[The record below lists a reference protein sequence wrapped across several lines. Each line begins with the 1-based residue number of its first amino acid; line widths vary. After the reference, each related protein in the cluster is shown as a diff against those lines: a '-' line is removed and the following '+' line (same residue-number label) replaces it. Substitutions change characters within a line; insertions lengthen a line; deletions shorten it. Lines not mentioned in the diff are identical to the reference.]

1 MGSQNINI
9 WFIYFTIGLY
19 FKITNGI
26 SDVNGI
32 EQWISMMCKNRPIFD
47 LTLVL
52 DEDNINDQSQSNLL
66 NDIIYIGLQ
75 QDKFVSRIL
84 LSDEESVQ
92 LTKGWINHFI
102 IVFDSPRSWN
112 FIANL
117 HSASLIANHVLIL
130 VNVMETQN
138 RSLAYM
144 SLKNVRHD
152 SKLYMYLPN
161 QGTQLLHDRRS
172 DLKGV
177 TLRVGFANIPAFNY
191 ENKSG
196 IWYDIFMSYKAD
208 LNFEVEFKK
217 SPDNLFGSKVGENEF
232 SGMLGMI
239 QRNEIDF
246 SPEGFSIT
254 ETRQEVAEF
263 SFPIQET
270 YAKLYVNVYNRIKLN
285 WESFLKVFEWKFR
298 VWILGFLV
306 IFIILLHFIF
316 KVRDVARNKPL
327 KFVEHGLV
335 IYFGIL
341 GLSYNKKSEYF
352 SFKILMMTVM
362 MFGALLAWAFNAT
375 LVSILSSTGKQVPI
389 KRMEDIL
396 RYKDFQLIVK
406 KGTSIEDDFRQSSV
420 DSNPIF
426 YKIYKEVV
434 EGSEDKVF
442 LPSKVT
448 VEKLSSNEKFVMLNE
463 EFSFLTNF
471 KDISCVIKEDSQKY
485 SFVHHAWAFNPAF
498 EYKELFN
505 HHILRMRQFGI
516 MTRFYREMKKG
527 FHLQRCTEYDDSA
540 YSDIDFEN
548 IILIF
553 ILISVGIALS
563 LMVLMSEYILHRFSN
578 VKLKNICE
586 TMFIG

>member
-117 HSASLIANHVLIL
+117 HSASLIANH
-130 VNVMETQN
+130 
-138 RSLAYM
+138 
-144 SLKNVRHD
+144 
-152 SKLYMYLPN
+152 KLYDKSFKILHK
-161 QGTQLLHDRRS
+161 GTQLLHDRRS

-208 LNFEVEFKK
+208 LNFEIEFKK

-298 VWILGFLV
+298 VWILGFL
-306 IFIILLHFIF
+306 
-316 KVRDVARNKPL
+316 
-327 KFVEHGLV
+327 
-335 IYFGIL
+335 
-341 GLSYNKKSEYF
+341 
-352 SFKILMMTVM
+352 
-362 MFGALLAWAFNAT
+362 
-375 LVSILSSTGKQVPI
+375 
-389 KRMEDIL
+389 
-396 RYKDFQLIVK
+396 
-406 KGTSIEDDFRQSSV
+406 
-420 DSNPIF
+420 
-426 YKIYKEVV
+426 IYKEVV

-516 MTRFYREMKKG
+516 MTRFYREMKKD

-540 YSDIDFEN
+540 YSDIDF
-548 IILIF
+548 
-553 ILISVGIALS
+553 
-563 LMVLMSEYILHRFSN
+563 
-578 VKLKNICE
+578 
-586 TMFIG
+586 